1 MIKLLLLRHGEEII
15 STVKEIVEPETEK
28 PLGYHLHKPP
38 RHMEKHPDVN
48 GDSPQEAHDKLKA
61 QMTPEEYAHA
71 HKKAKQAAKVG
82 YAIGEGVNTAKYLGD
97 LPANHCT
104 PKIIEK
110 KVKAMTKDNFGSVV
124 ITDKQSK
131 VRGIV
136 TERDLMKKLLFKSMN
151 PKTTKLK
158 DIMTS
163 PVKVADKDDEMVIW
177 LRQMSNERFRH
188 VPVVD
193 IHLIELIARSLAE
206 EGHNILTSG
215 SQGVNAA
222 VIRAVLDINP
232 SLLTVLLPQ
241 SLDRQIPEIKDQL
254 ERVMHLV
261 EKSENDELPLPLAS
275 SLCNQEIITRCDQ
288 LICFA
293 FHDSETLLNSCR
305 CAEEMGKVVSLLF
318 FD

>member
-1 MIKLLLLRHGEEII
+1 MSRSL
-15 STVKEIVEPETEK
+15 
-28 PLGYHLHKPP
+28 
-38 RHMEKHPDVN
+38 
-48 GDSPQEAHDKLKA
+48 
-61 QMTPEEYAHA
+61 
-71 HKKAKQAAKVG
+71 
-82 YAIGEGVNTAKYLGD
+82 D
-97 LPANHCT
+97 LPAT
-104 PKIIEK
+104 EGVDTLAQELAKLQ
-110 KVKAMTKDNFGSVV
+110 DNGKRRIAFLG
-124 ITDKQSK
+124 T
-131 VRGIV
+131 
-136 TERDLMKKLLFKSMN
+136 
-151 PKTTKLK
+151 
-158 DIMTS
+158 
-163 PVKVADKDDEMVIW
+163 
-177 LRQMSNERFRH
+177 RH

-206 EGHNILTSG
+206 EGHKIITSG

-222 VIRAVLDINP
+222 VIRAVLDIDP

-241 SLDRQIPEIKDQL
+241 SLDRQLPEIMDLL

-293 FHDSETLLNSCR
+293 FHDSETLLKSCR